1 MADSPP
7 DPILANA
14 IARRDAALAEVR
26 RWEDFIKTYRLL
38 QGPPPYRSSDA
49 TGAHYATGLAAL
61 IRPAAGAISATEA
74 LAREIIAEKRRAVST
89 REMLEELAA
98 RGHIIGG
105 KDPASTL
112 SARLSR
118 APSLENERPFGWRIR
133 HTDTQIGGAG
143 STSAGPGPAHSDPE
157 TPSSPVEPGA
167 GGGT

>member
-1 MADSPP
+1 MSESPP

-14 IARRDAALAEVR
+14 IARRDAALAEAR
-26 RWEDFIKTYRLL
+26 RWEEFIKTYRLL
-38 QGPPPYRSSDA
+38 QGAPPYRSSDA
-49 TGAHYATGLAAL
+49 TGAHFATGRAAQT
-61 IRPAAGAISATEA
+61 RPAAGAISATEA
-74 LAREIIAEKRRAVST
+74 LAREIISEKGRAVST
-89 REMLEELAA
+89 REMLEELTA

-118 APSLENERPFGWRIR
+118 APSLENQRPVGWRIR
-133 HTDTQIGGAG
+133 HMDSQIGGAG
-143 STSAGPGPAHSDPE
+143 LTSSGPTPARSDRE